1 MEDSCVSDKQ
11 AGLFISLVSYTGKSE
26 ICFKAVLDHHK
37 NDRELVFD
45 FNLPEEWEVIF
56 LTLV

>member
-45 FNLPEEWEVIF
+45 FNLPEE
-56 LTLV
+56 